1 MWTAAVLSA
10 LVATAAA
17 KDYSKR
23 TFAVLRFYGDG
34 ALTESRAD
42 PIVNPGAPASHLH
55 TIMGGSAFS
64 TTCTGQDLLK
74 SECTNAM
81 IKGDNSAYWWP
92 TLFFKDPKTGTFE
105 KVPMFYSN
113 IYYL

>member
-1 MWTAAVLSA
+1 MLKTAVLSA
-10 LVATAAA
+10 LVATVAA
-17 KDYSKR
+17 KDYTKR

-42 PIVNPGAPASHLH
+42 PIVNPGQPASHLH
-55 TIMGGSAFS
+55 TIMGGNAFS
-64 TTCTGQDLLK
+64 TTSTGEDLMK
-74 SECTNAM
+74 STCTNAL

-92 TLFFKDPKTGTFE
+92 TLFFQDPKTGVFE
-105 KVPMFYSN
+105 KVPMFYAN